1 MADMQDIRADFI
13 EKVGQISQREHMPRI
28 AGRVLGL
35 LIFNGHPVSFG
46 ELAEELQVSRGSISS
61 SVRMLEDRGVIRRIG
76 LPGER
81 QDFFELAAP
90 PFAGFLEGAQR
101 RIKQTRREI
110 NETLDALPDD
120 ARGPQCRI
128 KAYSDFYATIG
139 MALGHALEQD
149 LAADRV

>member
-1 MADMQDIRADFI
+1 
-13 EKVGQISQREHMPRI
+13 
-28 AGRVLGL
+28 
-35 LIFNGHPVSFG
+35 
-46 ELAEELQVSRGSISS
+46 
-61 SVRMLEDRGVIRRIG
+61 MLEDRGVIRRIG

-90 PFAGFLEGAQR
+90 PFAGFLEGALR
-101 RIKQTRREI
+101 RIRQTRREI